1 MRKRGIYIAVGG
13 LSLVIVSFMVAMT
26 LVSNTGISNSDF
38 SISEMMKGMF
48 DEVTDKTQIEAGQ
61 TSTFSFDA
69 SSGVNTLFWGLQI
82 MDYEDKDSVSV
93 SISNIY
99 GDTFGTFSSDQPA
112 FFETMKITQPD
123 VYSFN
128 VKNTGQRPIYVTMMF
143 TKNPEESKRFSD
155 PNSPLS
161 KTVVPIAIAGML
173 LIIGIIT
180 VIIGAIVLAIDYKKK
195 QNSRFT

>member
-1 MRKRGIYIAVGG
+1 MKKRGIYISVGG
-13 LSLVIVSFMVAMT
+13 LTLVIVSFVVAMS
-26 LVSNTGISNSDF
+26 LVSSTGISNSDF

-48 DEVTDKTQIEAGQ
+48 DEVSEQTQIEPDQ

-82 MDYEDKDSVSV
+82 MDYEEKDSVSV
-93 SISNIY
+93 TISNIY
-99 GDTFGTFSSDQPA
+99 GDTFGTFSSNQPA
-112 FFETMKITQPD
+112 FFETMKVKQPD

-161 KTVVPIAIAGML
+161 KTIVPIAIAGML

-180 VIIGAIVLAIDYKKK
+180 AVVGAIVLAIDYKKK
-195 QNSRFT
+195 QSSRFT

>member
-1 MRKRGIYIAVGG
+1 MRKRGIYISVGG
-13 LSLVIVSFMVAMT
+13 LSLVVISFLVAMT
-26 LVSNTGISNSDF
+26 LVSNTGISKSEF

-48 DEVTDKTQIEAGQ
+48 DEVTDKTQIEPDQ

-82 MDYEDKDSVSV
+82 MDYESKDSVSV

-99 GDTFGTFSSDQPA
+99 GDTFGTFGSDQPA
-112 FFETMKITQPD
+112 FFETMKIKQAD
-123 VYSFN
+123 VYNFN
-128 VKNTGQRPIYVTMMF
+128 VKNTGQRPIIVVMMF

-155 PNSPLS
+155 PNSPLT
-161 KTVVPIAIAGML
+161 KTVIPIAIAGML
-173 LIIGIIT
+173 LIIGIIAT
-180 VIIGAIVLAIDYKKK
+180 IIGAIILVVDYRKK

>member
-1 MRKRGIYIAVGG
+1 MRKRGIYISVGG
-13 LSLVIVSFMVAMT
+13 LSLVVISFLVAMT
-26 LVSNTGISNSDF
+26 LVSNTGISKSEF

-48 DEVTDKTQIEAGQ
+48 DEVTDKTQIEPDQ

-82 MDYEDKDSVSV
+82 MDYENKDSVSV

-99 GDTFGTFSSDQPA
+99 GDNFGTFGSDQPA
-112 FFETMKITQPD
+112 FFETMKVKQAD
-123 VYSFN
+123 VYNFN
-128 VKNTGQRPIYVTMMF
+128 VKNTGQRPINVVMMF

-155 PNSPLS
+155 PNSPLT
-161 KTVVPIAIAGML
+161 KTVIPIAIAGML
-173 LIIGIIT
+173 LIIGIIAT
-180 VIIGAIVLAIDYKKK
+180 IIGAIILVVDYRKK